1 MFSQNMQKLE
11 SLHVINNNNRA
22 AEAAKKKTFVN
33 LIFIVIYP
41 THNKRY
47 KKLIKIQIDF
57 RELLIEILLID

>member
-11 SLHVINNNNRA
+11 SLHVINNNNNRA
-22 AEAAKKKTFVN
+22 AAKKKTFVN